1 MSRNHAVL
9 AVLLAVLLVFGGTAT
24 TLGTSGSTSLAS
36 DASDA
41 AVGAS
46 GVADVRDAQN
56 VTNTTVTFENQTS
69 NGTTVTVAEA
79 NLTDGGFVVIHTA
92 ELLNGTVLESVVGVS
107 EYLEP
112 GVNENVTV
120 DLDRPVNESQTLL
133 AVAYQDT
140 NDNQEYDFV
149 ESRGEEDGAY
159 TEESQVVV
167 EDAFVTVESEPTT
180 TPEETTTTPETTTET
195 PTTTPVETTP
205 VETTPET
212 TPPETTTE
220 TPTPTTTETPTTP
233 TPTTETPTTET
244 PTTAETTTPE
254 TTPETTTIE
263 TTTPETTTIETTPE
277 TTTIETTTPETT
289 TPETTPTPE
298 PAEREFVFRVD
309 SATVENVS
317 FLVGDAAEPDRTV
330 FVEDTAVRDETVE
343 LDLTEILGEDEL
355 AESADQTVLFVL
367 RDVEVE
373 NVTLVVAAPEGV
385 TPRLVRGPPPEETTT
400 TPIETTTQETTPVET
415 TTPETTPTPETTTE
429 EPTEERASLRVSNLT
444 APKTLVLNEGQLV
457 VNARVTNP
465 GEQAVTETVEL
476 RLGGTVIE
484 TQQVEL
490 GPGESERV
498 QFRVDRQTLDV
509 EPGETFVGVLTRD
522 FGQVQQITVRETG
535 QPDDEATKT
544 TTEVA
549 DGAEGDDTDAET
561 DATDEE
567 AAASLRV
574 SELDAPS
581 SLVLD
586 EGTLVVTAQL
596 ANPTEQTV
604 TDAAELRV
612 DGTVVETQQVE
623 VGPSETAEVR
633 FEVSKQ
639 DLGLAPGETFLEVLT
654 RDFGESISVTE
665 DGAPRAEYRSAEP
678 GAHSVTIQV
687 PVVAESV
694 IRHRS
699 PELVRNGVAVRFSC
713 VSV

>member
-9 AVLLAVLLVFGGTAT
+9 AALLAVLLVFGGTAT

-220 TPTPTTTETPTTP
+220 TPTPTTTEKPTP
-233 TPTTETPTTET
+233 TPTTQTPTTV
-244 PTTAETTTPE
+244 ETTTPE
-254 TTPETTTIE
+254 TTPETTT
-263 TTTPETTTIETTPE
+263 PETTTIETT
-277 TTTIETTTPETT
+277 TIETTPETT

-343 LDLTEILGEDEL
+343 LDLTEILREDEL

-373 NVTLVVAAPEGV
+373 NVTLVVTAPEGV
-385 TPRLVRGPPPEETTT
+385 TPRLVRGPPAEETTTPVETTPEETTTPVETTTTPAEPTT

-623 VGPSETAEVR
+623 VGPGETAAVR

-654 RDFGESISVTE
+654 RDFGESISVTVE
-665 DGAPRAEYRSAEP
+665 SGSSEEETTAEA
-678 GAHSVTIQV
+678 
-687 PVVAESV
+687 
-694 IRHRS
+694 
-699 PELVRNGVAVRFSC
+699 
-713 VSV
+713 